1 MSAGV
6 LKAVIADDEELA
18 RGILREFIE
27 RPIRNNESGIEIVA
41 ECSNGFE
48 AVKAC
53 GEWKPDVLFLDIQM
67 PKLDGF
73 EVLEL
78 IDPQVAVVFV
88 TAFDQYA
95 MRAFDAAAVDYLLKP
110 FGVERFRMALE
121 KVRKRVGET
130 RPASLPEL
138 LKTAAR
144 PAGEYLERIVVKD
157 SARVHVI
164 PVGKLD
170 YAEAQDDYVALR
182 SEGRMWLKQQTIA
195 SLEAALDPKRFV
207 RLHRSY
213 LVNLERIARIE
224 PNTNDTWLAIL
235 SDGSRI
241 PVSRG
246 GFARFNALI
255 RA

>member
-1 MSAGV
+1 MNTCV
-6 LKAVIADDEELA
+6 LKAVIADDEALA

-27 RPIRNNESGIEIVA
+27 RRIPNTEPGVEIVA
-41 ECSNGFE
+41 ECANGFE

-53 GEWKPDVLFLDIQM
+53 GECKPDVLFLDIQM

-78 IDPQVAVVFV
+78 IDPEVAVVFV

-110 FGVERFRMALE
+110 FGVERFRGALE
-121 KVRKRVGET
+121 KVRKRVGEK
-130 RPASLPEL
+130 RPASLPEV

-144 PAGEYLERIVVKD
+144 PNGEYLERIVVKEG
-157 SARVHVI
+157 AKVHVI
-164 PVGKLD
+164 PAGKLD
-170 YAEAQDDYVALR
+170 YAEAQDDYVGLK
-182 SEGRMWLKQQTIA
+182 SEGRNWLKQQTIA

-213 LVNLERIARIE
+213 LVNVERITRIE
-224 PNTNDTWLAIL
+224 PNTKDTWLAVL
-235 SDGSRI
+235 ADGSTI

-246 GFARFNALI
+246 GYGRFNSLI
-255 RA
+255 GA